1 MRIQAWLL
9 LRRSSQRGLLLK
21 VLEQNVSKSFH
32 RNKFCS
38 TSNLL
43 LRLFFVCKCLVPYL
57 VIFTFL
63 KMPENNLLGG
73 GGGVWYQ
80 IVKQFHKFGSCSHST
95 SFDVRNLD
103 PNVFSEG
110 ALEGLSVFDPP
121 TSFRI
126 SAFWNTPEMS
136 LFKGAKQWRKK
147 KKKENA
153 SILILFLWMNGLCHC
168 LLGSRATIRRYADNT
183 LVNLLT
189 YRYCQAV

>member
-1 MRIQAWLL
+1 MLNCRGILKQKRMKCLRVIVKRKRWYFKTWNKLLKKELMRIQAWLL

-136 LFKGAKQWRKK
+136 LFKGAK
-147 KKKENA
+147 
-153 SILILFLWMNGLCHC
+153 
-168 LLGSRATIRRYADNT
+168 
-183 LVNLLT
+183 
-189 YRYCQAV
+189 

>member
-1 MRIQAWLL
+1 MLNCRGILKQKRMKCLRVIVKRKRWYFKTWNKLLKKELMRIQAWLL

-80 IVKQFHKFGSCSHST
+80 IVKQFHKFGSVVIPPALMSEIWT
-95 SFDVRNLD
+95 
-103 PNVFSEG
+103 PMFS
-110 ALEGLSVFDPP
+110 V
-121 TSFRI
+121 
-126 SAFWNTPEMS
+126 
-136 LFKGAKQWRKK
+136 KGPLKA
-147 KKKENA
+147 
-153 SILILFLWMNGLCHC
+153 
-168 LLGSRATIRRYADNT
+168 
-183 LVNLLT
+183 
-189 YRYCQAV
+189 